1 MDGPVCVFNSIKFC
15 SYTMIHEGV
24 RQLSHPSH
32 PVLSQQSEFPKQLNP
47 PCVESL
53 NPAQSQRNCL
63 CGMETGLFE
72 SKSRKLPIVVCDIA

>member
-1 MDGPVCVFNSIKFC
+1 
-15 SYTMIHEGV
+15 MIHEGV

-32 PVLSQQSEFPKQLNP
+32 PVLSQQSAFPKQLNP
-47 PCVESL
+47 SCVESL

>member
-32 PVLSQQSEFPKQLNP
+32 PVLSQQSAFSKQLNP
-47 PCVESL
+47 PCVSSTITKKLFVWNE
-53 NPAQSQRNCL
+53 N
-63 CGMETGLFE
+63 GLFE
-72 SKSRKLPIVVCDIA
+72 SKSRKLPVVVFDKQLF